1 MAVKHQLLHHLFVLR
16 AVRCYHSDF
25 ILCMAWHEQLQEA
38 NDWNIPLQPH
48 LCSSPEKPG
57 KCPKRTKETDTAS
70 CPCHSASCQM
80 PFDCQPHY
88 PLSPLAIKAF
98 GILQTNKADMDSQTW
113 FPFVKAVRACSWQ
126 LGSCWCLVSAC
137 CKEPFPQCT
146 QAVGLQLKN
155 GTLLHTW
162 PLPSSLQPPSCHRC
176 SLMEVQAGTSPDT
189 ASFPCKAHWWWY
201 KARKRREHTNIWH
214 KSKDKMCWMHIV
226 DK

>member
-1 MAVKHQLLHHLFVLR
+1 MNNFRKPMTETSLCSHISVLR
-16 AVRCYHSDF
+16 QRNQGSV
-25 ILCMAWHEQLQEA
+25 Q
-38 NDWNIPLQPH
+38 
-48 LCSSPEKPG
+48 
-57 KCPKRTKETDTAS
+57 KE
-70 CPCHSASCQM
+70 
-80 PFDCQPHY
+80 
-88 PLSPLAIKAF
+88 LRRR
-98 GILQTNKADMDSQTW
+98 ILQAVHAILQAARCHLIVSLTTHSRLWQLKLLGSFRPTKQTW
-113 FPFVKAVRACSWQ
+113 ILKPDFHLWKQSELAPGS
-126 LGSCWCLVSAC
+126 LDSCWCLVSAC

-176 SLMEVQAGTSPDT
+176 NLMVVQAGTSTDT